1 MLAIFQELNS
11 KGPYLSSQK
20 HKEYRCLVTTSSIK
34 GESKEFHVVV
44 EQWRQTWR
52 NIRKSQSQL
61 IAFLPFSLT
70 PPPSTLRK
78 LRNFYDWTS
87 PPIAIHVHILR
98 PRKHESGCA
107 ETEYLIFASTRIR
120 CGVFTLDS
128 PPLFQSSTRIHQT
141 RRIQKKIHS
150 AERCQ
155 KYAVSVCG
163 FTDFVRTEGWRIRI
177 KDRVCGFK
185 NIRNRMERALYCHL
199 LRRCFGRKSW
209 KVKISSSL
217 GARSCSRRCAHIRE

>member
-20 HKEYRCLVTTSSIK
+20 HKEYRCLVITSSIK

-128 PPLFQSSTRIHQT
+128 PPLPCFSRPHEFTKPVGSKKNPFCRAVSEICRFGVRIHWFCEDGRLTDSHKRSSMRFQKYPESYGKGLILSSIT
-141 RRIQKKIHS
+141 KVFWKKIM
-150 AERCQ
+150 
-155 KYAVSVCG
+155 KG
-163 FTDFVRTEGWRIRI
+163 
-177 KDRVCGFK
+177 
-185 NIRNRMERALYCHL
+185 
-199 LRRCFGRKSW
+199 
-209 KVKISSSL
+209 
-217 GARSCSRRCAHIRE
+217 